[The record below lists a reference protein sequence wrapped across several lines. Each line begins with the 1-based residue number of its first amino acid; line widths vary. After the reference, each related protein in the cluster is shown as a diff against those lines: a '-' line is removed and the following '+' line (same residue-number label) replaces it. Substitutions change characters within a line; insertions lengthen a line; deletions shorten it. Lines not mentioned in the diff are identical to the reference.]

1 LLVFERQADVEVQE
15 ANEDEVEDVVE
26 DVVEADA
33 DADMP
38 PPSTPTP

>member
-1 LLVFERQADVEVQE
+1 MFERQADVEVQE
-15 ANEDEVEDVVE
+15 ANEDEVEDVVD

-38 PPSTPTP
+38 PLSTPTP